1 MQIQMKS
8 AVVMGMALLV
18 AGAPAATAQV
28 IPVANPSF
36 ELDPADPGCFAIDF
50 VPVGWSL
57 YDPHGI
63 AAMGNFFGVLNPGPT
78 TYFLPGQ
85 VPDGEQV
92 ALLFF
97 TGSIGQGELGI
108 SQLLG
113 VDLQADRLYRLTVGV
128 GNIASGA
135 SPVPPCSNGD
145 FFDLDGFPG
154 YAVQLLAGGT
164 VIAQDNNALLGSIPE
179 AEFRTSVV
187 EVEIASGHPQLGG
200 ELEIRLINLNEND
213 PTVASPGIEVDF
225 DAVQLEAIVIACP
238 GDIADDFGTIG
249 ADGMVSFGDFLA
261 MLGLIGPCPGMTPG
275 CTGDI
280 ADDFGTLNGGDGM
293 VSFGDFLALLGLI
306 GPCP

>member
-1 MQIQMKS
+1 MQIQLRS
-8 AVVMGMALLV
+8 AVMLGMALFA
-18 AGAPAATAQV
+18 AGAPDASAQA
-28 IPVANPSF
+28 IPVVNHSF
-36 ELDPADPGCFAIDF
+36 ELDAADSGCFATGF

-63 AAMGNFFGVLNPGPT
+63 AALGNFFGVLDPGPT

-113 VDLQADRLYRLTVGV
+113 VNLQSERLYRLSVGV

-154 YAVQLLAGGT
+154 YAVQLLGGGA
-164 VIAQDNNALLGSIPE
+164 VIAQDFNALFGLIPE

-187 EVEIASGHPQLGG
+187 EVEVGSDHPQLGG

-213 PTVASPGIEVDF
+213 PTVGSPGIEVDF
-225 DAVQLEAIVIACP
+225 DDVQLEALVIAC
-238 GDIADDFGTIG
+238 A
-249 ADGMVSFGDFLA
+249 
-261 MLGLIGPCPGMTPG
+261 
-275 CTGDI
+275 GDI
-280 ADDFGTLNGGDGM
+280 ADDFGTLGGDGM

-306 GPCP
+306 GACPGGVPGCVGDIADDFGSLGADGMVSFGDFLALLGLIGLCP